1 MDENKALSPIDT
13 TSLDINSKNIAQQI
27 LDSTSV
33 EEVQDL
39 TELFNLNTKK
49 KNVVRVLKM
58 NDLLDKVTDQVL
70 DRFNKRPDNFS
81 NEDLIKFMQ
90 VTENSL
96 DRASKHVSDI
106 EDLNTITLQ
115 QNNQVN
121 INVAGELN
129 RDSRAKVADAVSA
142 ILKKLQN
149 SQEPI
154 IIDEETSD

>member
-1 MDENKALSPIDT
+1 MDENKSLSPIDT
-13 TSLDINSKNIAQQI
+13 TSLDANSKNIAQQI